1 MVKDLTATGR
11 CRCNAG
17 ATLAVWA
24 RLAGA
29 CLPLPGS
36 RFSPAGSVRALS
48 ELTVFPTTS
57 FTHSTH
63 QWPVGFLCVCRWFNK
78 KCPKQVLFDPSEHV
92 RRYRIPP
99 GPVDVSAKIRHG
111 ASTTCLRLNLSPH
124 YLADQCFY
132 FERSHGPGSRR
143 GFAQGQS

>member
-1 MVKDLTATGR
+1 MVKDLTATG
-11 CRCNAG
+11 AM
-17 ATLAVWA
+17 LA
-24 RLAGA
+24 RLSQFGLAWPGPA
-29 CLPLPGS
+29 CRYLRCLR
-36 RFSPAGSVRALS
+36 RFSPGLYGALS

-57 FTHSTH
+57 FPHSTH
-63 QWPVGFLCVCRWFNK
+63 QWPVGFLRVCRWFNK

-132 FERSHGPGSRR
+132 FERSRGPGSRR